1 MSSLVSYMKTCV
13 VSRFLFLSKDTT
25 HGKKLSQYYSR
36 PKTCKV
42 LFKAQN
48 RSLLLNLFV
57 TLSLMGNK
65 NERTSSYIVL
75 FEFLNMMEDNS

>member
-42 LFKAQN
+42 LFKAKMVL
-48 RSLLLNLFV
+48 SYSTLLHCPLWE
-57 TLSLMGNK
+57 NK
-65 NERTSSYIVL
+65 NERTSSTIVL
-75 FEFLNMMEDNS
+75 FEVFNMMKDNS